1 MNQITYDYKEQTQ
14 RPNPE
19 KLQHLEVREE
29 RKISQRKKSKAGQKV
44 EGRVGE
50 SGSWEPREE
59 SMSCDKCNR
68 QVRMSTEMHLFGL
81 EIWWPSPSWWNCR
94 RVGYRDRWWFLVH
107 LLLKTS
113 HCCCCSVTR
122 SCLTLMTPW
131 TGAQQAPLSSII
143 SQNLF
148 KFMSTESVMPSNH
161 LILCRP
167 LLLLS
172 SVFPGIRFFSSESAL
187 HSRWTKYWS
196 FSFSITPSN
205 EYSGLVSFN
214 INWFDLLAV

>member
-1 MNQITYDYKEQTQ
+1 M
-14 RPNPE
+14 
-19 KLQHLEVREE
+19 
-29 RKISQRKKSKAGQKV
+29 
-44 EGRVGE
+44 GE

-59 SMSCDKCNR
+59 SMSCDKRNR

-81 EIWWPSPSWWNCR
+81 EIWWPSPSWWNCSKS
-94 RVGYRDRWWFLVH
+94 RVGTDDDFLFIYCWKQVIVAVVQS
-107 LLLKTS
+107 LGL
-113 HCCCCSVTR
+113 VW
-122 SCLTLMTPW
+122 LMIPW
-131 TGAQQAPLSSII
+131 TGAQQAPLSPII

-172 SVFPGIRFFSSESAL
+172 SVFPRIRFFSSESAL
-187 HSRWTKYWS
+187 HSRWPKYWS

-205 EYSGLVSFN
+205 EYSGLVSFSV
-214 INWFDLLAV
+214 NWFDLFAV